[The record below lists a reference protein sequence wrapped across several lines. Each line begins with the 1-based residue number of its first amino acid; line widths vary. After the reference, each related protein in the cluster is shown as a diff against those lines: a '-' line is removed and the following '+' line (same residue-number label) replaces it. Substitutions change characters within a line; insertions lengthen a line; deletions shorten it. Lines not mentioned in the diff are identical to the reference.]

1 MAFKKWVVGHPD
13 RELAKMMAEECDI
26 DPFAALIAC
35 GRGIGD
41 SSELEQM
48 LCEEPLLC
56 DAREL
61 PDIQKAADYINNAIA
76 EDTLIAV
83 FGDYDCDGVVATAVL
98 ADYLKTRGARAV
110 TYIPDRES
118 EGYGMNC
125 GAIDKLHAMGVGLII
140 TVDNG
145 IACADEIAYAKEL
158 GIVTVVTDHHL
169 PPETL
174 PDAVAVV
181 DPHIKG
187 SAVGFREICGAE
199 VAFKLICVA
208 EDREPEEL
216 LPLYADMLCIAVV
229 ADVMPLVN
237 ENRSIVKEGLLKLKN
252 SPRTGLQALMN
263 AAALDRA
270 GINAGRVAF
279 GLAPR
284 INAAGRMGDASRA
297 LKLLLCEDVKTALD
311 IANELDT
318 ENTRRRENEKAIY
331 EQAQSQIDGG
341 LKHDRVIVVSG
352 ENWHMGT
359 VGIVASRI
367 CERYG
372 RPAVVISVKDGEAH
386 GSGRSIKGFHLY
398 DALCACSDCLT
409 RFGGH
414 ELAAGVSLAP
424 DKIDDFRRAI
434 NAYAQTREIP
444 APEIRLDLR
453 LNPAGMSVD
462 MALAI
467 KELEP
472 FGFGNP
478 TPMFGIFGVKLE
490 KINAIGGGKHLKLLF
505 SKGPNLFQALLFGV
519 TPEQFCFRCGD
530 LLDLAVVLEIDT
542 YRDEQTLSIQ
552 IKDIRMSDTDDTK
565 LFEQIA
571 AYDDYKSGACCRAAE
586 LFPTREEV
594 GAVYKNILKGSV
606 ADERIKHLFLG
617 ELGLAKTLIAV
628 DVLCELGLVKQ
639 EGGFLSAERGVS
651 KTDLMCSE
659 IYKNLYERVEN
670 DEAG

>member
-1 MAFKKWVVGHPD
+1 MAFKKWTVGHPD
-13 RELAKMMAEECDI
+13 RELAKVIAEECDI

-56 DAREL
+56 DPREL
-61 PDIQKAADYINNAIA
+61 PDIEKAADLINRAIA

-83 FGDYDCDGVVATAVL
+83 FGDYDCDGVVATAIM
-98 ADYLKTRGARAV
+98 ADYLKTRGARSV
-110 TYIPDRES
+110 TYIPDREL
-118 EGYGMNC
+118 EGYGMNR
-125 GAIDKLHAMGVGLII
+125 GAIEKLHSMGVGLII

-145 IACADEIAYAKEL
+145 IACVDEIAYAAEL
-158 GIVTVVTDHHL
+158 GIPTVVTDHHL
-169 PPETL
+169 PPDVL
-174 PDAVAVV
+174 PEAAAVV
-181 DPHIKG
+181 DPHING

-199 VAFKLICVA
+199 VAFKLICVI

-229 ADVMPLVN
+229 ADVMPLIN
-237 ENRSIVKEGLLKLKN
+237 ENRSVVREGIKKLKA

-270 GINAGRVAF
+270 AMTAGRVVF

-297 LKLLLCEDVKTALD
+297 LKLLLCDDVKTALD
-311 IANELDT
+311 LANELDA
-318 ENTRRRENEKAIY
+318 ENTRRRENEKVIS
-331 EQAQSQIDGG
+331 EQAIIQIEDG

-367 CERYG
+367 CEKYG
-372 RPAVVISVKDGEAH
+372 RPTIVISLKDGEAH
-386 GSGRSIKGFHLY
+386 GSGRSVKGFHLHK
-398 DALCACSDCLT
+398 ALCACGDTLS

-414 ELAAGVSLAP
+414 ELAAGVSLDP
-424 DKIDDFRRAI
+424 DKIDDFRRAV
-434 NAYAQTREIP
+434 NEYARTQETAIP
-444 APEIRLDLR
+444 ELYLDLR

-462 MALAI
+462 MAHAI

-478 TPMFGIFGVKLE
+478 TPLFGIFGAKLE

-519 TPEQFCFRCGD
+519 TPERFCFRCGD

-542 YRDEQTLSIQ
+542 WRDEETLSVQ
-552 IKDIRMSDTDDTK
+552 IKDIRMSDIDDIK
-565 LFEQIA
+565 LFGQIF
-571 AYDDYKSGACCRAAE
+571 AYDDYKSGAEVNAYE
-586 LFPTREEV
+586 LFPTREQV
-594 GAVYKNILKGSV
+594 GTVYKTVLKGAAQS
-606 ADERIKHLFLG
+606 ERILHLFLG
-617 ELGLAKTLIAV
+617 EIGYAKTQIAV
-628 DVLCELGLVKQ
+628 QTLCELGLIRE
-639 EGGFLSAERGVS
+639 EGGFLLAERS
-651 KTDLMCSE
+651 AQKTDLMCSE
-659 IYKNLYERVEN
+659 TYKELYERVEKR
-670 DEAG
+670 